1 MRGRDAAVGKEIVR
15 EYTVL
20 DKGFVRL
27 VDHMGGDL
35 AVVLAARVSYGGQ
48 SKSEEQDRKLIN
60 FLMKNHNETPF
71 EHAVY
76 KFHIKCP
83 FFVARQ
89 WFRHRWGSFNE
100 ISARYTEFPDEFY
113 VPAKLRAQSK
123 LNKQSSEPG
132 KIENEAELTRLIEQT
147 HDLLYRNYQAL
158 LQGGVARE
166 LARGLLPM
174 NSYTQFYW
182 TVNARS
188 LLNFINLRADIG
200 AQWEIRQYAEALAH
214 VFRELMPWT
223 WDAFAQFYW
232 KGENPAIKDGAS
244 KA

>member
-1 MRGRDAAVGKEIVR
+1 MSKETVQ
-15 EYTVL
+15 EYAVL

-27 VDHMGGDL
+27 LDHMGGDL

-48 SKSEEQDRKLIN
+48 AKGEEQDRKLIN
-60 FLMKNHNETPF
+60 FLMKHHHETPF

-76 KFHIKCP
+76 QFHIKCP

-113 VPAKLRAQSK
+113 LPAKLRVQAKS
-123 LNKQSSEPG
+123 NKQGSEPG
-132 KIENEAELTRLIEQT
+132 PLPNEAELLRLISQT
-147 HDLLYRNYQAL
+147 HEMLYHNYQAL
-158 LQGGVARE
+158 LQAGVARE

-188 LLNFINLRADIG
+188 LLNFINLRADFG
-200 AQWEIRQYAEALAH
+200 AQWEIRQYAEALACI
-214 VFRELMPWT
+214 FRELMPWT
-223 WDAFAQFYW
+223 WEAFIQFYW
-232 KGENPAIKDGAS
+232 QGENPAIEAGAG
-244 KA
+244 AA